1 MKDDYI
7 VKIALTLNIKDV
19 YENEVEDYLNDF
31 IIGLNSFVSSDD
43 PEDDHYEIND
53 WRIII

>member
-19 YENEVEDYLNDF
+19 HENEVEDYLNDF
-31 IIGLNSFVSSDD
+31 IIGLSAFVSSDD

-53 WRIII
+53 WRIIT